1 MKRRLL
7 FLLASASSLLAA
19 CSQDEAWEPQ
29 APPPGDSG
37 AVFRLK
43 AASYDN
49 LPATRASEKEPTGY
63 DRLEYYIM
71 DSNGTPAADMQ
82 MQWRPETSEIIAEGL
97 HEGDYTLLI
106 LGIRGD
112 ADKDGAEIRTLT
124 NASDTWIEFPEEM
137 SRPLEAEYFYSRTP
151 FHITSGQTEL
161 QREVSMR
168 RIIGSVEFTFT
179 YNNPLVRTAVA
190 SRELT
195 LGEEVAFRTS
205 FTADSLYKGS
215 STGRIH
221 VPDLEEGA
229 ALNFL
234 PLADEGELSGEIA
247 IETASYTGERIGQSY
262 DFRSVSLAPNRRDCV
277 QTLVTHP
284 DDKLGTLFVTRAAW
298 AGNSPSLI
306 LQDNEKKDVYTNNS
320 KRTFHTTRP
329 LQTEITEDGRLHVT
343 FYSPRPLC
351 GVTLR
356 ATLPS
361 LGEEVDIAYFDS
373 IPAFGEVTIP
383 FPRVG
388 KPAVFRTAE
397 GRYREIAN
405 LQASELRQLSD
416 KLEIYSEDEYWKLLS
431 KIEVDYRISFG
442 LYGGNPDKADGGPV
456 GNWMG
461 IRPVHCREAVALWL
475 NITYMLSSEEVAQL
489 MRDNPESLYGNDG
502 STRIPPE
509 TVISQYRASRH
520 LIAGLVYS
528 KHGTIGLGG
537 GTVWGVY
544 QEAYLQHY
552 TNAYR
557 CQTIFHELGHCMGYG
572 HSSAFTY
579 GPWAQQLMNKYYVN
593 HIGQFPVNS
602 ASWLNSSSNPNI
614 Y

>member
-1 MKRRLL
+1 M
-7 FLLASASSLLAA
+7 
-19 CSQDEAWEPQ
+19 
-29 APPPGDSG
+29 
-37 AVFRLK
+37 
-43 AASYDN
+43 
-49 LPATRASEKEPTGY
+49 
-63 DRLEYYIM
+63 
-71 DSNGTPAADMQ
+71 
-82 MQWRPETSEIIAEGL
+82 
-97 HEGDYTLLI
+97 
-106 LGIRGD
+106 
-112 ADKDGAEIRTLT
+112 
-124 NASDTWIEFPEEM
+124 
-137 SRPLEAEYFYSRTP
+137 
-151 FHITSGQTEL
+151 
-161 QREVSMR
+161 
-168 RIIGSVEFTFT
+168 
-179 YNNPLVRTAVA
+179 
-190 SRELT
+190 
-195 LGEEVAFRTS
+195 
-205 FTADSLYKGS
+205 
-215 STGRIH
+215 
-221 VPDLEEGA
+221 
-229 ALNFL
+229 
-234 PLADEGELSGEIA
+234 
-247 IETASYTGERIGQSY
+247 
-262 DFRSVSLAPNRRDCV
+262 